1 MHTYTTLTDILS
13 GNRMVTDKGITFIEN
28 HNQETFVSYQSLF
41 HNALIRLYHFQAR
54 GLKPGDEMIFQ
65 VEDLQEFIISFWAG
79 ILGGIIPVPLAVPV
93 RAADEHYRSL
103 LKIRERLEN
112 PYILTTPGILANI
125 REYID
130 KVYSPPDSTYD
141 FNTITQAITE
151 RTLFID
157 SLQKGGQP
165 GQIHE
170 GKPSDIAFIQFS
182 SGSTGHPKG
191 VVLTHE
197 NILANIN
204 AIIQGIEGNAADISL
219 SWMPLTHDM
228 GLIGFHLVPMAGG
241 AHHYLMPVSLFAR
254 RPLLWLEKASEHKAT
269 VLGSPDFGLKLFLSA
284 FKPDQEYQWDLSP
297 IRLVFNGAEPIND
310 SLCKSFV
317 QNLVKYKLRENAT
330 FPVYGLA
337 EATLAV
343 TLPGLNEELK
353 TVTVPRSR
361 LKIGDRVEPLE
372 PGENNDR
379 AVRFVE
385 VGTPVANCC
394 VKIVDSLCN
403 EVKDNTIGHILIKGK
418 NVTSNYYKDDRETQR
433 TITPDGWLNTGDLGF
448 LRKGRLVVTGREKDI
463 VVINGQNYYLHD
475 LERLAEE
482 SQGLNPRK
490 ITICSIYNPATREEE
505 LYAFLVYKKP
515 VEELLTLG
523 RRLMD
528 DMYKKLGITLKY
540 VIPVDHLPFTTSGK
554 RMRHLLVEKY
564 QKGEFAGIIA
574 ELLKARTNSK
584 KKPIPSAGISIIAA
598 IEAQLLTIVAKLL
611 KNDTQHIDI
620 HKIDIHDNLSE
631 YGFDSLKLPLLLS
644 EVEKI
649 YPGRIQLIDCFS
661 HPTISEMAALI
672 AERNNKK
679 VFAGVQMLH
688 GRFFQKEPPGPE
700 AKVKKLAL
708 IFPGQGSQHV
718 GMGRDICK
726 YFPAASRTFEE
737 AGDILHMDLKALC
750 IDGDNQELTR
760 TENAQPALLT
770 LSVAKY
776 RVFQQEL
783 DIKPYLGAGHSLGEY
798 SALVCSRAISFAD
811 ALKLVRVRG
820 ESMREAAQ
828 NGLGGMMAVSGLDR
842 EFIEEEC
849 KKWSGDHRQVV
860 VANYNSPQQLVISGY
875 KEVLVKIGEVFA
887 RRGGQVVSLN
897 VSAAFHSP
905 LMEESARRFQ
915 EELAK
920 YTFRSPDWPVL
931 ANTDARPYKDSA
943 EIPVLLTK
951 QITHP
956 IQWEATMNYMKR
968 QGVEVAIELG
978 PKHVLKD
985 LMKKSCKS
993 IVVYST
999 NTQEDLQ
1006 ELYQIDPGDFIDRRP
1021 NFLARCLAAAVCTPN
1036 RNFNEEQFQT
1046 GVIEPYREIKT
1057 LYTQL
1062 AAEKKEPGVMHMKK
1076 AAALLQEIF
1085 NTKGVPEEEKRKQFN
1100 RIFAETE
1107 TQDLFAD
1114 FQLEPVPLVETL
1126 IPSVR
1131 FTEGNRNN
1139 EGPGLRLRDL
1149 ELDLGSEPIPVPGL
1163 FFAEKTAERA
1173 APMEAAEAAETGPG
1187 TDIAVIGIAVRT
1199 ALADNANQFWDNL
1212 VQGKDCI
1219 MEIPDTRQPDVDR
1232 FFPYLYHI
1240 KVDAAGKKNKK
1251 RYLNA
1256 AYLKEIDGFDH
1267 LFFKLSPR
1275 EASLMDP
1282 CQRIFLETAY
1292 HVLEDAGY
1300 AGKNATQYETGVY
1313 VGYSDDAKINYLQMI
1328 GHIEPGSIPMA
1339 IAGNLS
1345 SIVPG
1350 RISYFMDLTGPSIL
1364 VDTACSSS
1372 LVAVH
1377 LACQGI
1383 RNGDCE
1389 QAIAG
1394 GVRVNLMPLAYTQA
1408 TRVGIESSDGKTRT
1422 FDDSAD
1428 GTGVGEGAAAVLL
1441 KPLHKAIADR
1451 DHIYAIVKGSAMNQD
1466 GQSLGITAPKADA
1479 QTRVIVKAW
1488 KNAGIDPATISYIEA
1503 HGTATRLGDPIEI
1516 QALTNAFKQFT
1527 RKKQFCGVGSVKTNI
1542 GHLFEAA
1549 GIFGFIKAVLA
1560 LVHRCLPSVLHFNC
1574 PNQAIPFE
1582 ETPLYVNAELREWES
1597 HGHPLR
1603 CGVTAFGFSG
1613 TNCHVVLEEAPRALS
1628 ASRSHLLKTKSQ
1640 ESGADVKSTLV
1651 LSAKSKEALH
1661 QQVKNYKNFL
1671 TQHKDLS
1678 LSDLGYTAA
1687 VGRTHFNHRLAVTAA
1702 DRDDLLARLEKIS
1715 GLDVN
1720 QFQTLGQ
1727 ESGGTI
1733 YYGELKNL
1741 HHTNKKLFQGVQ
1753 GGGFLEKSPPDCQ
1766 RQEEICLQYIRGFDL
1781 DWEAFYKDM
1790 NVRKISLPLYPFEW
1804 KRCWLDIPAYEEKRT
1819 GTLEGK
1825 LFFKMEWHEEVL
1837 ETPGTGRASDI
1848 NVNVETPGIII
1859 IVKGETRLSRQIAAA
1874 VRREGRQVVEVA
1886 LGRNFLSLGNDC
1898 YEVDGSEEHYEKL
1911 LSLLKGTSIDKII
1924 FLAALVEEQAITSLS
1939 RLHQHEKRGVYNLFH
1954 LTKMILKHYSTE
1966 KIEYV
1971 VIADDVNSV
1980 TGSEKRIKPENAPV
1994 LGLAN
1999 AIDRECENITT
2010 RCIDIDEKVTLEQVM
2025 AEIKSA
2031 KQYRQAAYRD
2041 RRRYCERLIPI
2052 EIEEI
2057 EDDRI
2062 EIKDT
2067 GVYLITGGTGGI
2079 GLEIGKYLA
2088 GQKPGVH
2095 IALVNRSPMPERLHW
2110 EKILEDH
2117 EDKRTCNKIKA
2128 VQEIE
2133 AMGGHVYLF
2142 QADCARF
2149 RQMKGILVQLREKFG
2164 KINGIIHSAGKEGEG
2179 LLVRKNEKKFTNVLS
2194 SKVSGTWILDYL
2206 TRGDR
2211 LDFLVLFSSVATF
2224 LMNPGQTDYTA
2235 ANAYLDSYA
2244 YYRSR
2249 QGKKTLAVN
2258 WVTWKETGMAVNFNA
2273 NFDIIFKAIPTAQA
2287 IEAFDRVLKKK
2298 MNQVLIGEL
2307 NIYSKLINLLKNAQ
2321 FQLAGPIA
2329 AIIDTAENP
2338 LKFHS
2343 PDEQRKKVR
2352 KVRLT
2357 GRETEQYSKS
2367 ELLAAR
2373 VWGEVLG
2380 FEELRIDDNFYELG
2394 GDSILATQVVNRIN
2408 AENNLKISLIEIFN
2422 YETIVDLARY
2432 VESLL

>member
-13 GNRMVTDKGITFIEN
+13 ANRKVTDKGITFIEN

-54 GLKPGDEMIFQ
+54 GLKPGDKMIFQ
-65 VEDLQEFIISFWAG
+65 VEDVQEFIISFWAG
-79 ILGGIIPVPLAVPV
+79 ILGGIIPVPLSVPV
-93 RAADEHYRSL
+93 RTVDEHYRHL
-103 LKIRERLEN
+103 LKILERLEN
-112 PYILTTPGILANI
+112 PYILTTPGIFANT

-130 KVYSPPDSTYD
+130 KVYSQPDGTHN
-141 FNTITQAITE
+141 FNTITQTITGKS
-151 RTLFID
+151 LFID
-157 SLQKGGQP
+157 SLPKEGKL

-204 AIIQGIEGNAADISL
+204 AIIQGIKGDAADISL

-254 RPLLWLEKASEHKAT
+254 RPLLWMEKASEHKAT

-297 IRLVFNGAEPIND
+297 VRLVFNGAEPIND

-317 QNLVKYKLRENAT
+317 QNLAKYKLRENAI

-343 TLPGLNEELK
+343 TFPGLNEELK
-353 TVTVPRSR
+353 TVTVPHSR

-372 PGENNDR
+372 PGENSNR
-379 AVRFVE
+379 VIRFVE
-385 VGTPVANCC
+385 VGTPVSDCF
-394 VKIVDSLCN
+394 VKILDSLGN
-403 EVKDNTIGHILIKGK
+403 EVKNNTIGHILIKGK
-418 NVTSNYYKDDRETQR
+418 NVTSTYYKDDRETQR

-448 LRKGRLVVTGREKDI
+448 LRNGRLVVTGREKDM

-475 LERLAEE
+475 LERLAIE
-482 SQGLNPRK
+482 SRRIVKQGLNSRK
-490 ITICSIYNPATREEE
+490 ITICNIYNPATREEE
-505 LYAFLVYKKP
+505 LCAFIVYKKP
-515 VEELLTLG
+515 VEEFLAMGKRLTK
-523 RRLMD
+523 
-528 DMYKKLGITLKY
+528 DMYKKLGISLKY
-540 VIPVDHLPFTTSGK
+540 VIPVDHLPYTTSGK

-574 ELLKARTNSK
+574 SLLKARTNSK
-584 KKPIPSAGISIIAA
+584 KKPIPSPGKTTTMV
-598 IEAQLLTIVAKLL
+598 IETQLLTIVAKLL
-611 KNDTQHIDI
+611 KQDTRPIDI
-620 HKIDIHDNLSE
+620 PKIGIHDNLSE

-661 HPTISEMAALI
+661 HPTISEMTALI
-672 AERNNKK
+672 SERDIKK
-679 VFAGVQMLH
+679 VFTGVQ
-688 GRFFQKEPPGPE
+688 GAVFSKRAPWPPE

-708 IFPGQGSQHV
+708 LFPGQGSQHV

-783 DIKPYLGAGHSLGEY
+783 AIKPYLGAGHSLGEY

-820 ESMREAAQ
+820 ESMQEAAK
-828 NGLGGMMAVSGLDR
+828 NGWGGMMAVSGLDR

-849 KKWSGDHRQVV
+849 KKWSADHRQVV
-860 VANYNSPQQLVISGY
+860 VANYNSPQQLVISGH

-931 ANTDARPYKDSA
+931 ANTDARPYRDSA

-956 IQWEATMNYMKR
+956 IQWEATMEYMKR
-968 QGVEVAIELG
+968 QGVGVAIELG

-999 NTQEDLQ
+999 DTQEDLQ
-1006 ELYQIDPGDFIDRRP
+1006 ELYQIDPGEFIDRRP

-1046 GVIEPYREIKT
+1046 GVIEPYRGIKA

-1076 AAALLQEIF
+1076 AAALLREIF
-1085 NTKGVPEEEKRKQFN
+1085 ITKGIHGEEQRKRFN

-1114 FQLEPVPLVETL
+1114 FQLEPIT
-1126 IPSVR
+1126 
-1131 FTEGNRNN
+1131 
-1139 EGPGLRLRDL
+1139 
-1149 ELDLGSEPIPVPGL
+1149 
-1163 FFAEKTAERA
+1163 KRA
-1173 APMEAAEAAETGPG
+1173 APMKATDTAETAPG
-1187 TDIAVIGIAVRT
+1187 MDIAVIGIAVRT

-1219 MEIPDTRQPDVDR
+1219 MEIPDTRQADVDR

-1300 AGKNATQYETGVY
+1300 AGKNVSQYETGVY
-1313 VGYSDDAKINYLQMI
+1313 VGYSDDAKLNYLQMI

-1345 SIVPG
+1345 SLVPG

-1372 LVAVH
+1372 LAAVH

-1428 GTGVGEGAAAVLL
+1428 GTGVGEGAAAALL

-1451 DHIYAIVKGSAMNQD
+1451 DHIYAVIKGSAMNQD
-1466 GQSLGITAPKADA
+1466 GQSLGITAPKADS

-1527 RKKQFCGVGSVKTNI
+1527 QKKQFCAVGSVKTNI

-1560 LVHRCLPSVLHFNC
+1560 LVHHYLPPVLHFNC

-1582 ETPLYVNAELREWES
+1582 ETPLYVNDELREWEN

-1613 TNCHVVLEEAPRALS
+1613 TNCHVVLEEAPGTLS
-1628 ASRSHLLKTKSQ
+1628 ASKPQLLRDKSQ
-1640 ESGADVKSTLV
+1640 ESGADVKSLLV

-1661 QQVKNYKNFL
+1661 QQVKNYKDFL

-1687 VGRTHFNHRLAVTAA
+1687 VGRTHFNHRLAVTVA
-1702 DRDDLLARLEKIS
+1702 DRDDLLAQLEKIS
-1715 GLDVN
+1715 GLDVK
-1720 QFQTLGQ
+1720 QLQALGK

-1741 HHTNKKLFQGVQ
+1741 HPTNKKLFQGVQ

-1766 RQEEICLQYIRGFDL
+1766 RQEEICLQYIRGVDL
-1781 DWEAFYKDM
+1781 DWGAFYEDM
-1790 NVRKISLPLYPFEW
+1790 NVRKVSLPLYPFER

-1848 NVNVETPGIII
+1848 NVNAETPGIII
-1859 IVKGETRLSRQIAAA
+1859 IVKGETELSRQIAAA

-1886 LGRNFLSLGNDC
+1886 LGRNFLSLGHDC
-1898 YEVDGSEEHYEKL
+1898 YEIDGSEEHYEKL
-1911 LSLLKGTSIDKII
+1911 LSLLKGTPIDKII
-1924 FLAALVEEQAITSLS
+1924 FLATLVEEQAITSLS
-1939 RLHQHEKRGVYNLFH
+1939 RLHQHQKRGVYNLFH

-2010 RCIDIDEKVTLEQVM
+2010 RCIDIDETVTLEQVM

-2041 RRRYCERLIPI
+2041 RRRYCERLVPI
-2052 EIEEI
+2052 EINEI
-2057 EDDRI
+2057 EDDRL

-2095 IALVNRSPMPERLHW
+2095 IALVNRTPMPERLHW

-2133 AMGGHVYLF
+2133 VMGGHVYLF

-2149 RQMKGILVQLREKFG
+2149 RQMKGVLMQLREKFG

-2298 MNQVLIGEL
+2298 MSQVLIGEL

-2338 LKFHS
+2338 LKSHS

-2352 KVRLT
+2352 KVKLT
-2357 GRETEQYSKS
+2357 GRENEQYSKF
-2367 ELLAAR
+2367 ELLVAR